1 MVSRSFKSDLKLRP
15 TRYRTPSPPRYAYEY
30 GSPTVADYSLITP
43 KFKDE
48 SVGHTTAHKAQPPI
62 LNHAQKRSYDRMRRG
77 SANVMEEFASIA
89 LATAA
94 DQAFQQ
100 TDPFYSPGYTQ
111 ATEYIERPH
120 KRSRSEKLPSPQ
132 HTRKSSRPVTSYYQ
146 HTQPSAENDRE
157 RDAALL
163 LNFFQE
169 ARSNAQAMY
178 PGWYHDKFCRS
189 PTAESVTLISTAE
202 PIAPNDPAQV
212 IELQHPQN
220 GSYSHIVHHP
230 ALGDIIEN
238 GTVYEHQPQLAGD
251 HESYKQHTEN
261 GVDGAQ
267 KTLEII
273 MSGSVDFGRIENQSL
288 GLEEIVKPTTIES
301 THAGDAFVDQ
311 ATTSNQDEGERNS
324 LEIEVAVE
332 PTAKEIFESLG
343 QPGETVESGVAEGAV
358 RQDLITAVPIEEPF
372 ITPDP
377 IPIMVEES
385 LSNDNSLTNLD
396 SGTDKVSE
404 VPAQE
409 TYSVESAI
417 DPTSG
422 SSSTKSRQSVLPSVC
437 ASCNFSRNNL
447 TIDTENNATS
457 WICCDACKDWY
468 HFACAG
474 FKNEREV
481 RGVDKYRCKACKPKH
496 GATTFVR
503 KSARAHTAIDYAG
516 LNEGVVKTSDENPE
530 HHYIKPI
537 KEGVIKF
544 NPESFARMH
553 PSLVTLEYFEK
564 GDGMK
569 EPVVIPASMNP
580 RPQVV
585 ERFQEGDGSD
595 ESFTAEIEQNAALLD
610 KWLAEGLECESV
622 PDHGQDAMD
631 MVMPQNLT
639 VRQVSELYGP
649 DEKLDVIDVKSQE
662 GEDKRWNLKK
672 WADYY
677 ESTGSNK
684 KVRNVISLEV
694 SHSKLGRLIRRP
706 KVVRDLD
713 LQDSVWPAE
722 LKGKGEFPKVQ
733 FYCLMSVADCF
744 TDFHIDFGGSSVFYH
759 ILKGKKTFFFIP
771 PHEKHLKSYEE
782 WCKSPAQN
790 WTFLGDQT
798 KECYR
803 VDLSEGDTMLIP
815 SGWIHAVWT
824 PEDSLVIGGNFLTRM
839 HFDMQIR
846 VVQIEKATNVIMK
859 FRYPFFQR
867 IMWFTA
873 LKYLENDP
881 LPEGVME
888 ELVHGGKFVRE
899 VETYNEFDTG
909 ESSELSE
916 ERSHAR
922 YYSKAELDGLPGLA
936 RYLQRTAL
944 IAAGTITDGIS
955 EKTRAAVKRSIPKGH
970 GDPIDLVK
978 KFTIWAYWKR
988 GNEPIPHWAYP
999 DYVPEAGA
1007 IEVAEKKLS
1016 AKTLR
1021 RLDREAALQAF
1032 RVAPSRQSARM
1043 KSQRQ
1048 SVDTESITEKGVIKH
1063 SEVGIG
1069 LDGTDRSPQEAD
1081 LATTDGKGGDSA
1093 VKSISVVIASQTGEP
1108 NGQADAPKKK
1118 RKSTGPPPKR
1128 RKLACESCRKRRRAC
1143 KHGEATAIASY
1154 QALNSSNSLDLGIGP
1169 STKIVVSEPPDGNQV
1184 QPTMPPTDDPSMTVN
1199 GFSPPIQTK
1208 AKMLHV
1214 EIVRIPSNLVLA
1226 ITTNGPTKNTGN
1238 EATAASHPFDA
1249 IETTRS
1255 MPDQGENQARTPGRS
1270 KACLDCRKSKV
1281 RSIRL
1286 HVYSAQLTSSSDD
1299 VFMMRM
1305 AMRILSKPTRPL
1317 YRALPLQRNGRL
1329 TGTASQKLLTRNTRN
1344 TRKLYHHLKGYTLR
1358 ILEPRKPPRRQLSND
1373 PSSRLLR

>member
-1 MVSRSFKSDLKLRP
+1 
-15 TRYRTPSPPRYAYEY
+15 
-30 GSPTVADYSLITP
+30 
-43 KFKDE
+43 
-48 SVGHTTAHKAQPPI
+48 
-62 LNHAQKRSYDRMRRG
+62 
-77 SANVMEEFASIA
+77 MEEFASIA
-89 LATAA
+89 LATTA
-94 DQAFQQ
+94 DQAFRQ
-100 TDPFYSPGYTQ
+100 TDPFYNPIYTQ
-111 ATEYIERPH
+111 ATDHNERPH

-132 HTRKSSRPVTSYYQ
+132 HTRKSSRPVTSYNQ
-146 HTQPSAENDRE
+146 HTQASAESDRE

-178 PGWYHDKFCRS
+178 PEWYQDRFCRS
-189 PTAESVTLISTAE
+189 PTAESVTLISMAEPMAE
-202 PIAPNDPAQV
+202 PIAPSNPAQA
-212 IELQHPQN
+212 IESQHLKY
-220 GSYSHIVHHP
+220 GLDVHIVHHP
-230 ALGDIIEN
+230 ALGDIIED
-238 GTVYEHQPQLAGD
+238 GVVYEHQPQSVED
-251 HESYKQHTEN
+251 HETDDKHAGN
-261 GVDGAQ
+261 GVEETQ
-267 KTLEII
+267 KTVETSTFESTNIK
-273 MSGSVDFGRIENQSL
+273 SVENQSL
-288 GLEEIVKPTTIES
+288 GLGEAIKPAMIEPAPMEDS
-301 THAGDAFVDQ
+301 MIGQ
-311 ATTSNQDEGERNS
+311 ATTSNQDEGEQNKS
-324 LEIEVAVE
+324 EIEVVVE
-332 PTAKEIFESLG
+332 PKAKEALKSMGQFE
-343 QPGETVESGVAEGAV
+343 ETIESGVVEAAV
-358 RQDLITAVPIEEPF
+358 RQELAKTV
-372 ITPDP
+372 
-377 IPIMVEES
+377 
-385 LSNDNSLTNLD
+385 SNDEQITVPHPILNAVEGSLPND
-396 SGTDKVSE
+396 SDSMKFGLGTDKPDE
-404 VPAQE
+404 AQDQDNDFIEPAKDQM
-409 TYSVESAI
+409 
-417 DPTSG
+417 SG
-422 SSSTKSRQSVLPSVC
+422 TCSTKSRQSVLPSVC

-537 KEGVIKF
+537 KDGVIKF

-585 ERFQEGDGSD
+585 GRFQDGDGSD
-595 ESFTAEIEQNAALLD
+595 ESSTAEVEQNAATLD
-610 KWLAEGLECESV
+610 NWLAEGLECETI

-722 LKGKGEFPKVQ
+722 LKEKGEFPKVQ

-859 FRYPFFQR
+859 FRYPFFQK

-873 LKYLENDP
+873 LKYLANDP

-888 ELVHGGKFVRE
+888 ELVHGGKFIRE
-899 VETYNEFDTG
+899 VETYNEFDIG
-909 ESSELSE
+909 ESSESNE

-944 IAAGTITDGIS
+944 IAAGIITDGIS

-1048 SVDTESITEKGVIKH
+1048 SVDTESIAEKAVNQR
-1063 SEVGIG
+1063 SEAGTG
-1069 LDGTDRSPQEAD
+1069 LDGTGRSPQGAD
-1081 LATTDGKGGDSA
+1081 LSTANEDGGDSP
-1093 VKSISVVIASQTGEP
+1093 VKSISAVTVSQTGEA
-1108 NGQADAPKKK
+1108 NAQADAPKRK
-1118 RKSTGPPPKR
+1118 RKSTSSSSPPKR

-1154 QALNSSNSLDLGIGP
+1154 QALNSSNVPDLGIEP
-1169 STKIVVSEPPDGNQV
+1169 SNESTIPEISDGSQI
-1184 QPTMPPTDDPSMTVN
+1184 QHAIPSTDDPSAAANSMST
-1199 GFSPPIQTK
+1199 PIGTT

-1214 EIVRIPSNLVLA
+1214 EIVRISSSHAPSTA
-1226 ITTNGPTKNTGN
+1226 TNGHIKNTGN
-1238 EATAASHPFDA
+1238 EAVGGSHA
-1249 IETTRS
+1249 LKSAETTRTI
-1255 MPDQGENQARTPGRS
+1255 PDQGENLAKTPGRS

-1281 RSIRL
+1281 RSNSSTM
-1286 HVYSAQLTSSSDD
+1286 HSVQLMCSSGDA
-1299 VFMMRM
+1299 FMTRM
-1305 AMRILSKPTRPL
+1305 ATRTLSKLMRPSYHVL
-1317 YRALPLQRNGRL
+1317 LLRRNAKL
-1329 TGTASQKLLTRNTRN
+1329 MKMASPKLLSRN
-1344 TRKLYHHLKGYTLR
+1344 TRKVY
-1358 ILEPRKPPRRQLSND
+1358 
-1373 PSSRLLR
+1373 